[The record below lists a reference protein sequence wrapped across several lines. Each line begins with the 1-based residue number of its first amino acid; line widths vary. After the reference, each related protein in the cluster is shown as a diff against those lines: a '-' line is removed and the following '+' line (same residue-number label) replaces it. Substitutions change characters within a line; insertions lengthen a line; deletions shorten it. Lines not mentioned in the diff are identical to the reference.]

1 MDDITQEQ
9 PQKPFP
15 FNNLYLL
22 SGLVHGMNKGWMYLL
37 TIIFIMLGYVL
48 FQSISVLPMMGILL
62 ENGYTQLQIASNPN
76 LLYDFNALK
85 IDRNIVLVLE
95 LGMFVFAAVGFYV
108 GIRFLHHKTLTSVL
122 TGYDKF
128 RFGRFWF
135 SFAVWTTFLIV
146 SVLINYIFFPD
157 ELVINFNLQGF
168 IISSLIMI
176 AFMPI
181 QTGLEEV
188 VFRGYFLQ
196 GLSQVFKNGIV
207 PLLITSFLF
216 GAAHMSNPE
225 VVKFGWPIMLTYYT
239 SFALFMG
246 CLTLLD
252 EGLEL
257 AFGIHFA
264 NNIISSILLSS
275 PSSVIKTYSVFDVK
289 QEDPSSEIIVWLCMA
304 SMAFLIFWLKYRWK
318 NFKLII
324 K

>member
-1 MDDITQEQ
+1 MDDITPGT
-9 PQKPFP
+9 PQKSFP

-22 SGLVHGMNKGWMYLL
+22 SGLVHGFNKGWMYLF
-37 TIIFIMLGYVL
+37 TIVFLMLGYVL
-48 FQSISVLPMMGILL
+48 FQSISVLPLMAILL
-62 ENGYTQLQIASNPN
+62 KNGYTELEVLSNAN
-76 LLYDFNALK
+76 LLFDANALK
-85 IDRNIVLVLE
+85 IDRNIVLALE
-95 LGMFVFAAVGFYV
+95 LGMFVFAAIGFYI
-108 GIRFLHHKTLTSVL
+108 GIRFLHRKTLTSVL
-122 TGYDKF
+122 TGYEKF

-135 SFAVWTTFLIV
+135 AFGVWTTFLVV

-157 ELVINFNLQGF
+157 ELVLNFNLQGF
-168 IISSLIMI
+168 LISTLIMVLM
-176 AFMPI
+176 MPI

-196 GLSQVFKNGIV
+196 GLGQVFKNGIV
-207 PLLITSFLF
+207 PLILTSFLF

-225 VVKFGWPIMLTYYT
+225 VKEFGWPIMLTYYT

-264 NNIISSILLSS
+264 NNIISSILLNS
-275 PSSVIKTYSVFDVK
+275 PSSVIKTYSVFEVK
-289 QEDPSSEIIVWLCMA
+289 KEAPASEIVVWLCMA
-304 SMAFLIFWLKYRWK
+304 TLAFFIFWAKYRWK